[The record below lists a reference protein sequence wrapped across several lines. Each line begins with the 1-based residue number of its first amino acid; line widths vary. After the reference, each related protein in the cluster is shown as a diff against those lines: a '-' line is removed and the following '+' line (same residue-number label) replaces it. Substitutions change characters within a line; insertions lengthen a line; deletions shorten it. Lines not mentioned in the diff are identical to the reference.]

1 MKGTECIGCIVCRL
15 TVDKSG
21 SRRGYIAMLAV
32 SPAYRGA
39 GLGTTLVQLALD
51 AMRAQG
57 AALCVLEAEVTNKG
71 ALALYEKLNF
81 VRYDGQQATFAN
93 RALLRDAWSPLSSC
107 ALFNVLFLC
116 LFSLCAF

>member
-1 MKGTECIGCIVCRL
+1 MKGNECIGCIVCRL

-57 AALCVLEAEVTNKG
+57 AALCVLEAEVTTN
-71 ALALYEKLNF
+71 
-81 VRYDGQQATFAN
+81 V
-93 RALLRDAWSPLSSC
+93 PLQ
-107 ALFNVLFLC
+107 
-116 LFSLCAF
+116 